1 VSLFLDLVFAAAIL
15 AAADAPTTRAA
26 AQPAPAPEA
35 DLATLGRGID
45 NVELVDDT
53 GKKVRWAELKGHPRA
68 VFFGF
73 TRCPVICP
81 VTVWEIDAALEKVG
95 KEAEGVQMNFVSL
108 DPARDT
114 PAAMNSYFST
124 FKARMR
130 ALTGTAGNVA
140 RVAKAFDV
148 VHKKVALDN
157 GDYTLDHTAA
167 VFLLDQNG
175 VVVDVIG
182 YGTPQDAM
190 VKRFKQLLSVKSE

>member
-1 VSLFLDLVFAAAIL
+1 VSLFLDLVFAAAVL
-15 AAADAPTTRAA
+15 AAAEPTTHAA
-26 AQPAPAPEA
+26 AQAAPAPEA
-35 DLATLGRGID
+35 DFATLGRGID
-45 NVELVDDT
+45 DVELVDDK
-53 GKKVRWAELKGHPRA
+53 GAKLRWAALKGRPRA

-95 KEAEGVQMNFVSL
+95 KDGESVQMNFVSL

-114 PAAMNSYFST
+114 PAAMNSYFTS

-130 ALTGTAGNVA
+130 ALTGSAANVA

-148 VHKKVALDN
+148 VHKKVALNN

-167 VFLLDQNG
+167 VFLLDENG
-175 VVVDVIG
+175 AVVDVMG
-182 YGTPQDAM
+182 YGTPQDTM
-190 VKRFKQLLSVKSE
+190 VKRFKQLLGVKAE

>member
-1 VSLFLDLVFAAAIL
+1 MSLLLNVVFAAIVL
-15 AAADAPTTRAA
+15 AAADAPTTHAA
-26 AQPAPAPEA
+26 AQATPAPDA

-45 NVELVDDT
+45 GVELVDDA
-53 GKKVRWAELKGHPRA
+53 GKRLRWADLKGRPRA

-95 KEAEGVQMNFVSL
+95 TGAERVQMNFISL

-114 PAAMNSYFST
+114 PETMGNYFSS

-130 ALTGTAGNVA
+130 ALTGSGANVA
-140 RVAKAFDV
+140 RVAKSFDV
-148 VHKKVALDN
+148 VHKKVALGN

-167 VFLLDQNG
+167 VFLLDEKG
-175 VVVDVIG
+175 DVVDVMG
-182 YGTPQDAM
+182 YGTPQDVM
-190 VKRFKQLLSVKSE
+190 VKRFKQLLGVK